1 MKKNKRIL
9 LLLPLFAVL
18 VFITSCA
25 PTGFTEHQYGIFYGL
40 LHGVLLPFEL
50 IAKLFAMDYDLYA
63 ASNTGFWYWI
73 GYIIGVSAWT
83 GGGFAARRRR

>member
-1 MKKNKRIL
+1 MKKTKIIL
-9 LLLPLFAVL
+9 LLLPLVALL
-18 VFITSCA
+18 VITSCA
-25 PTGFTEHQYGIFYGL
+25 PTGVTEHQYGIFYGL

-63 ASNTGFWYWI
+63 VNNSGFWYWI